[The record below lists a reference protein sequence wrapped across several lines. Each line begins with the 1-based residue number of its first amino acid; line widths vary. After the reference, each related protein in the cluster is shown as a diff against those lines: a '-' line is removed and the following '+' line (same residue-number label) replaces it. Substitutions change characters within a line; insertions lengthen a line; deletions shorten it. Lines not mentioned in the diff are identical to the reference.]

1 MINIRVRIGV
11 QDMSNIRLLP
21 VSIALL
27 ALCAASCSIEIT
39 VPAETGFDSER
50 LERIDNAVNEAI
62 ARQEIPGAVALI
74 VKDGKTV
81 YHKAFGYADIQSKT
95 AMETDTIFRIAS
107 MTKAVTSVG
116 VMILY
121 EQGHFLLNDPVS
133 KYIPE
138 FADMR
143 VISEVGDDGS
153 IVATVPAEAQIRII
167 DLLSHTS
174 GITYPFFPGHL
185 QKTYA
190 ESGVIDGLTASNMKL
205 ENQIRLL
212 AQQPL
217 LFEPGTNFAYGLS
230 TDVLGYLIEVI
241 SGQPLDQFFAENI
254 INPLG
259 MVDTYFYLP
268 VDRSSRLATLYAE
281 VAEQGLIVSKGT
293 EADIKLDNPNYPIE
307 GARSYFSGGAGSSS
321 TAQDYGRL
329 IQMLLDDGELD
340 GSRILS
346 RKSVELLRTPRVD
359 WDGDKMPDFG
369 LGFVIVSDLGKSGEL
384 GSAGNYA
391 WGGAYYTSYWI
402 DPSENLIA
410 VFMSQGRPISS
421 DIDDKFEV
429 LVYQALD

>member
-1 MINIRVRIGV
+1 MISIRVCGGV
-11 QDMSNIRLLP
+11 HDMSNIRLLP

-27 ALCAASCSIEIT
+27 ALCTASCSIEIT

-50 LERIDNAVNEAI
+50 LERIDHAVNEAI
-62 ARQEIPGAVALI
+62 AKQEIPGAVALI
-74 VKDGKTV
+74 VKNGKTV
-81 YHKAFGYADIQSKT
+81 YHKAFGFADIQSKT

-143 VISEVGDDGS
+143 VISEVSNDGS
-153 IVATVPAEAQIRII
+153 IVATVPARAQIRII

-174 GITYPFFPGHL
+174 GITYPFLPGKL
-185 QKTYA
+185 QKTYV
-190 ESGVIDGLTASNMKL
+190 ESGVIDGLTASSRKL
-205 ENQIRLL
+205 ENQIKLL

-217 LFEPGTNFAYGLS
+217 LFEPGTEFAYGLS

-241 SGQPLDQFFAENI
+241 SGRPLDEFFAENI
-254 INPLG
+254 TGPLG

-268 VDRSSRLATLYAE
+268 VEKSSRLATLYAE

-293 EADIKLDNPNYPIE
+293 ESDIKLDNPNYPIA
-307 GARSYFSGGAGSSS
+307 GARSYFSGGAGLSS

-329 IQMLLDDGELD
+329 IQMLLNDGKLDDI
-340 GSRILS
+340 RILS
-346 RKSVELLRTPRVD
+346 RKSVELMRTSRVD
-359 WDGDKMPDFG
+359 WDGDRIPDFG
-369 LGFVIVSDLGKSGEL
+369 LGFAVTSDIGKRGEL
-384 GSAGNYA
+384 GSAGNFA

-421 DIDDKFEV
+421 DVDNKFKV
-429 LVYQALD
+429 LVYQALN

>member
-1 MINIRVRIGV
+1 
-11 QDMSNIRLLP
+11 MSNIRLLT

-39 VPAETGFDSER
+39 VPPDTGFDSER
-50 LERIDNAVNEAI
+50 LERIDRAINEAI
-62 ARQEIPGAVALI
+62 AKQEIPGAVTLI

-133 KYIPE
+133 KFIPE
-138 FADMR
+138 FADMQ

-153 IVATVPAEAQIRII
+153 VVATVPAKAQIRII

-174 GITYPFFPGHL
+174 GITYPFFPGKL
-185 QKTYA
+185 QKTYV
-190 ESGVIDGLTASNMKL
+190 ESGVIDGLTASERKL
-205 ENQIRLL
+205 ENQIKLL

-217 LFEPGTNFAYGLS
+217 LFEPGTEFAYGLS
-230 TDVLGYLIEVI
+230 IDVLGYLIEVI
-241 SGQPLDQFFAENI
+241 SGQPLDEFFAKNI
-254 INPLG
+254 TGPLG

-268 VDRSSRLATLYAE
+268 AEKSSRLATLYAE
-281 VAEQGLIVSKGT
+281 VAEQGLIVSEGT

-307 GARSYFSGGAGSSS
+307 GARSYFSGGAGLSS
-321 TAQDYGRL
+321 TAQDYARL
-329 IQMLLDDGELD
+329 IEMLLNEGELD
-340 GSRILS
+340 GTRILS
-346 RKSVELLRTPRVD
+346 RKSVELMRTPRID
-359 WDGDKMPDFG
+359 WDGDDIPDFG
-369 LGFVIVSDLGKSGEL
+369 LGFSVVSDIGKRGEL
-384 GSAGNYA
+384 ASVGNLA

-402 DPSENLIA
+402 DPSESLVA

-421 DIDDKFEV
+421 DIDNKFKV
-429 LVYQALD
+429 LVYQALN